1 MGTTKMKKSTQDI
14 ISSLVI
20 LFFLITLTAQLGA
33 IPEESSTYPKILM
46 GLSYIM
52 VVIQLIRNVL
62 KYKNSELVETQ
73 ALEQAKFLI
82 PYGIL
87 VVVYLF
93 LLNKIGYIFD
103 TVLFCVVSLIGLRLK
118 NKAVIVILP
127 IVFTLLIYF
136 VFSLFLS
143 VILPRGSWISLNL

>member
-1 MGTTKMKKSTQDI
+1 MGTNQIKKCTSDI
-14 ISSLVI
+14 ISSLVL
-20 LFFLITLTAQLGA
+20 LFFLITLTVQLGA

>member
-52 VVIQLIRNVL
+52 VVIQLVRNVL

-87 VVVYLF
+87 VILYLF

-127 IVFTLLIYF
+127 IVLTLVIYF

>member
-52 VVIQLIRNVL
+52 VLIQLVRNIIT
-62 KYKNSELVETQ
+62 YKKSEVFETPVKAQ
-73 ALEQAKFLI
+73 LKFLL

-87 VVVYLF
+87 IVVYLF

-103 TVLFCVVSLIGLRLK
+103 TVLFCVVSLIGLKLK
-118 NKAVIVILP
+118 NKAVVVILS
-127 IVFTLLIYF
+127 IVLTLVIYF